1 MRNKIHIENT
11 GDYDLPLAHIKKM
24 VNWILHSEGQN
35 FPWDLT
41 FVFVSN
47 DFIVEQNKFYF
58 SKSRP
63 TDVISFNLSDSPDVP
78 EGEIY
83 ISVEMAKVNA
93 KEYDVTLENELLRLV
108 AHGVYHVL
116 GYDDATVGQKEL
128 MTAKE
133 NGALNS
139 ITTEKS

>member
-1 MRNKIHIENT
+1 MQNKIHIENT
-11 GDYDLPLAHIKKM
+11 GDYDLPLALIEEM

-35 FPWDLT
+35 FPWELT

-47 DFIVEQNKFYF
+47 DFITEQNKYYF
-58 SKSRP
+58 SKSTP
-63 TDVISFNLSDSPDVP
+63 TDVISFNLSDSPDEP

-83 ISVEMAKVNA
+83 ISVEMAKANA
-93 KEYDVTLENELLRLV
+93 QEYGVTLENELLRLA

-116 GYDDATVGQKEL
+116 GYEDSTESDKQQ

-133 NGALNS
+133 DSALNS